1 MLKKRSFAVSI
12 TRRQFVQ
19 KASVAAASVGL
30 PLMVSSR
37 VFGANEELRVG
48 VVGLGIRGTGAHI
61 PGMAMQKGVAIV
73 AVCDPDRTRSAAAA
87 KSCEKRYRRKPAQYV
102 DVRKL
107 LERKEI
113 DVVCVATQQ
122 YWHALGAIWAC
133 QAGKHVY
140 VEKPA
145 SHYIWEGRQM
155 VNAARRYNRIVQ
167 CGTQQRSNNGT
178 RAAIEW
184 IRAGNL
190 GKIKLVTAF
199 ANKPRVSVGKR
210 DQPLRIPPEI
220 DYDLWCGP
228 AKKLPIYRDKLQY
241 DCSFDWNTGDGESAN
256 QGVHEIDVAR
266 WLLGEKELPRRVMS
280 IGGRFAFHDAADCP
294 NTQIIYYD
302 FPSAPVLY
310 EVHNLRTAKG
320 ANAIPE
326 FRGLRVGVAVDCE
339 GGSVLISNGG
349 KAFDK
354 QGHEIKTFAGGGD
367 HFANF
372 VEAVRS
378 GRREKLNAEILE
390 GHLSTRICHAGNIS
404 YRLGR
409 KAAKDEIRKVT
420 QEIPAWNEMFDRLL
434 VHLRAHEVNVDVP
447 SITCGPWLETDEQQE
462 CFKDNA
468 AANALV
474 KGFYRQPFVVPEIK
488 V

>member
-1 MLKKRSFAVSI
+1 MSI

-30 PLMVSSR
+30 PAMVSSR

-87 KSCEKRYRRKPAQYV
+87 KSCERRYRRKPDQYV

-107 LERKEI
+107 LERNDI

-210 DQPLRIPPEI
+210 DQPLRIRPKSTTISGAARPRSCRSTATNSSTI
-220 DYDLWCGP
+220 AASIGTPATANRPIKGSTRSTSPAGSW
-228 AKKLPIYRDKLQY
+228 AKKNCR
-241 DCSFDWNTGDGESAN
+241 
-256 QGVHEIDVAR
+256 
-266 WLLGEKELPRRVMS
+266 
-280 IGGRFAFHDAADCP
+280 GG
-294 NTQIIYYD
+294 
-302 FPSAPVLY
+302 
-310 EVHNLRTAKG
+310 
-320 ANAIPE
+320 
-326 FRGLRVGVAVDCE
+326 
-339 GGSVLISNGG
+339 
-349 KAFDK
+349 
-354 QGHEIKTFAGGGD
+354 
-367 HFANF
+367 
-372 VEAVRS
+372 
-378 GRREKLNAEILE
+378 
-390 GHLSTRICHAGNIS
+390 
-404 YRLGR
+404 
-409 KAAKDEIRKVT
+409 
-420 QEIPAWNEMFDRLL
+420 
-434 VHLRAHEVNVDVP
+434 
-447 SITCGPWLETDEQQE
+447 
-462 CFKDNA
+462 
-468 AANALV
+468 
-474 KGFYRQPFVVPEIK
+474 
-488 V
+488 